1 MFRHL
6 LGRNSFVVP
15 FSVSDH
21 LVFAFWVVD
30 HGVITDVRLYYKSN
44 NCLFWTWLKV
54 QSRYIMGIFH
64 KGLFW
69 KDLKE
74 IFCVRKKASVSG
86 CFSSWVDYR
95 PENTSLAPGEL
106 FDLCLWSR
114 GSSFPTCMVTFLF
127 LWLTIPAAN
136 LIARRCQCTGTSQNA

>member
-1 MFRHL
+1 MCSDILSRKKL
-6 LGRNSFVVP
+6 LCGSFLSKRP
-15 FSVSDH
+15 LSP
-21 LVFAFWVVD
+21 FAFWVVD
-30 HGVITDVRLYYKSN
+30 HGSSTVLY
-44 NCLFWTWLKV
+44 W
-54 QSRYIMGIFH
+54 
-64 KGLFW
+64 LFW

-86 CFSSWVDYR
+86 CFSSWAWVDYR

-136 LIARRCQCTGTSQNA
+136 LIARRCQCTGTSQNASQFKWIWQHRRVLRWNFSNV